1 MNYVDIQA
9 NDVEMHDDLVII
21 YLSMLHVT
29 CNLFM
34 KKYTYY
40 KMLTCNL
47 ILKFTCTLGL
57 VAYQHK

>member
-9 NDVEMHDDLVII
+9 NGVEMHDDLVII

-40 KMLTCNL
+40 KMLICNL
-47 ILKFTCTLGL
+47 ILKFTCTLGI
-57 VAYQHK
+57 VAY